1 MNIKDVLIVDLNSG
15 SYVRDKV
22 GHEIFNFD
30 CNKNTSKYYGYVP
43 PYSTVE
49 LSNFSMY
56 IKKCEYVEN
65 ILVVYTTKV
74 ENETNRKIIGF
85 IPNAKVYR
93 NPIINETLLRVIPE
107 TSEHVKY
114 AIESDELIDLRGL
127 DNHYII
133 NLKNYNNY
141 MFRGMRVYGNT
152 YPELTSSILNYYESI
167 KNYQNIDEVD
177 DYLFQQDVNNIVV
190 LNKEKNLHKVE
201 PSSIL
206 TNTSHINRNANN
218 TKIALNN
225 ANYTCQFNNNHT
237 TFFNGKNIMYMEGHH
252 LIPLT
257 QSNVYYFWNNLGINI
272 DCPQNIV
279 SLCPNCHKAIHL
291 GNVNIK
297 KELIKYLYNIKIKD
311 LIDIGISIT
320 LEELYN
326 FYNIY
331 E

>member
-30 CNKNTSKYYGYVP
+30 RNKITGKYYGYVP

-49 LSNFSMY
+49 ISNFTAY
-56 IKKCEYVEN
+56 TKKCEYVEN
-65 ILVVYTTKV
+65 ILIVYTTKIEG
-74 ENETNRKIIGF
+74 ENNRKIIGF
-85 IPNAKVYR
+85 VPNAKVYR
-93 NPIINETLLRVIPE
+93 KPIIDESLRRVILE
-107 TSEHVKY
+107 TNEHVKY
-114 AIESDELIDLRGL
+114 AIESHKIIDLRSL
-127 DNHYII
+127 DKPFKIVIKDI
-133 NLKNYNNY
+133 NSS
-141 MFRGMRVYGNT
+141 MFRVMRVYGNT
-152 YPELTSSILNYYESI
+152 YPEFTSSVLEYYETI

-206 TNTSHINRNANN
+206 ANTTHVKRNANN

-225 ANYTCQFNNNHT
+225 SNYTCQFNNNHT
-237 TFFNGKNIMYMEGHH
+237 TFLNGKNIMYMEGHH

-257 QSNVYYFWNNLGINI
+257 QSNVDYFWNNLGINI

-297 KELIKYLYNIKIKD
+297 KELIKDLYNIKIKD
-311 LIDIGISIT
+311 LNDIGISIT
-320 LEELYN
+320 VEELYN
-326 FYNIY
+326 FYNMY